1 MIKIIK
7 GIQIEREEVKLLL
20 FVDYIIYPYNI
31 LKILINTFSKL
42 GGYRINIQNSTASQ
56 YTPAMNE
63 GGKKK
68 HFRHNSTPEIKCS
81 EMNRSVQ

>member
-7 GIQIEREEVKLLL
+7 GIQIEKEEVKFLL

-31 LKILINTFSKL
+31 LKLLINTFSKL

-56 YTPAMNE
+56 YTPPMNE
-63 GGKKK
+63 RGKKET
-68 HFRHNSTPEIKCS
+68 FSS
-81 EMNRSVQ
+81 Q